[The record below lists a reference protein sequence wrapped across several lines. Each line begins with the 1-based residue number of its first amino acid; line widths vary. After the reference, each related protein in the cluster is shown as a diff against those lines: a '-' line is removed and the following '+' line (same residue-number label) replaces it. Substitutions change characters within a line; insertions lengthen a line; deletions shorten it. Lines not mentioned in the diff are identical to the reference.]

1 MTKEE
6 RIRLWESYN
15 SKVNKLERELLDE
28 VMKHQTDMN
37 NDTQQAIQFFINNE
51 DAIVCKIKI
60 AEKRAYR
67 KSIIKYLK
75 KSFPNVDVK
84 LLNRFLIR
92 KGYINNRKWDGNDYF
107 TIIILTL
114 LGLLIA
120 ILIPLHLN
128 LNVTKL
134 TLN

>member
-28 VMKHQTDMN
+28 VMKHQTDMTK
-37 NDTQQAIQFFINNE
+37 DTQQEIQFFINNE
-51 DAIVCKIKI
+51 DAIVYKIKMND
-60 AEKRAYR
+60 KRTYR

-84 LLNRFLIR
+84 LLNVFLIR
-92 KGYINNRKWDGNDYF
+92 KGYINNREWDSNDWF
-107 TIIILTL
+107 VVCIVIIL
-114 LGLLIA
+114 
-120 ILIPLHLN
+120 
-128 LNVTKL
+128 L
-134 TLN
+134 TFTVPMIIFTQ

>member
-28 VMKHQTDMN
+28 VMKHQTDMTK
-37 NDTQQAIQFFINNE
+37 DTRQAIQFFINNE
-51 DAIVCKIKI
+51 DAIVYKIKMDD
-60 AEKRAYR
+60 KRTYR

-92 KGYINNRKWDGNDYF
+92 KGYINNREWDGNDWF
-107 TIIILTL
+107 VVCIVIIL
-114 LGLLIA
+114 
-120 ILIPLHLN
+120 
-128 LNVTKL
+128 L
-134 TLN
+134 TFTVPMIIFTQ

>member
-51 DAIVCKIKI
+51 DAVVYKIKMND
-60 AEKRAYR
+60 KRTYR

-75 KSFPNVDVK
+75 NH
-84 LLNRFLIR
+84 FLM
-92 KGYINNRKWDGNDYF
+92 
-107 TIIILTL
+107 
-114 LGLLIA
+114 
-120 ILIPLHLN
+120 
-128 LNVTKL
+128 
-134 TLN
+134 

>member
-1 MTKEE
+1 
-6 RIRLWESYN
+6 
-15 SKVNKLERELLDE
+15 
-28 VMKHQTDMN
+28 MN
-37 NDTQQAIQFFINNE
+37 D
-51 DAIVCKIKI
+51 
-60 AEKRAYR
+60 KRTYR

-92 KGYINNRKWDGNDYF
+92 KGYINNREWGGNDYF
-107 TIIILTL
+107 TIITLTL

-120 ILIPLHLN
+120 ILIQFHLN

>member
-15 SKVNKLERELLDE
+15 SKLNKLERELLDE
-28 VMKHQTDMN
+28 VMKHQTDMTR
-37 NDTQQAIQFFINNE
+37 DTQQAIQFFINNE
-51 DAIVCKIKI
+51 GAIVCKIKI

-92 KGYINNRKWDGNDYF
+92 KVSAEAFFN
-107 TIIILTL
+107 
-114 LGLLIA
+114 
-120 ILIPLHLN
+120 
-128 LNVTKL
+128 
-134 TLN
+134 

>member
-28 VMKHQTDMN
+28 VMKHKTDMI
-37 NDTQQAIQFFINNE
+37 NDTQQAMQLFINNE
-51 DAIVCKIKI
+51 DAIVYKIKMND
-60 AEKRAYR
+60 KRTYR

-92 KGYINNRKWDGNDYF
+92 KGYINNREWDDNDWF
-107 TIIILTL
+107 VVCIVIIL
-114 LGLLIA
+114 
-120 ILIPLHLN
+120 
-128 LNVTKL
+128 L
-134 TLN
+134 TFTVPMIIFTQ

>member
-15 SKVNKLERELLDE
+15 SKVNKLEMELLDE
-28 VMKHQTDMN
+28 VVKHQTDMN

-51 DAIVCKIKI
+51 DAIVYKIKMND
-60 AEKRAYR
+60 KRTYR
-67 KSIIKYLK
+67 KSLIKHLK

-92 KGYINNRKWDGNDYF
+92 KGYINSREWDGNDWF
-107 TIIILTL
+107 VVCIVIIL
-114 LGLLIA
+114 
-120 ILIPLHLN
+120 
-128 LNVTKL
+128 L
-134 TLN
+134 TFTVPMIIFTQ

>member
-6 RIRLWESYN
+6 RIRQWESYN

-28 VMKHQTDMN
+28 VMKHQTDMTK
-37 NDTQQAIQFFINNE
+37 DTQQAIQFFINNK
-51 DAIVCKIKI
+51 DAIVYKIKMNG
-60 AEKRAYR
+60 KRTYR

-92 KGYINNRKWDGNDYF
+92 KGYINNREWDDNDWF
-107 TIIILTL
+107 VVCIVIIL
-114 LGLLIA
+114 
-120 ILIPLHLN
+120 
-128 LNVTKL
+128 L
-134 TLN
+134 TFTVPMIIFTQ

>member
-15 SKVNKLERELLDE
+15 SKVNALERELLDE
-28 VMKHQTDMN
+28 VTKHQTDMT

-51 DAIVCKIKI
+51 DAIVYKIKMND
-60 AEKRAYR
+60 KRTYR
-67 KSIIKYLK
+67 KSIIKYLE

-92 KGYINNRKWDGNDYF
+92 KGYINNRE
-107 TIIILTL
+107 
-114 LGLLIA
+114 
-120 ILIPLHLN
+120 
-128 LNVTKL
+128 
-134 TLN
+134 

>member
-15 SKVNKLERELLDE
+15 SKVNTLERELLDE
-28 VMKHQTDMN
+28 VMKHQADMT
-37 NDTQQAIQFFINNE
+37 NDTRQAIQFFINNE
-51 DAIVCKIKI
+51 DAIVYKIKMDD
-60 AEKRAYR
+60 KRTYR

-92 KGYINNRKWDGNDYF
+92 KGYINNREWDGNDWFVVCIVIILLTF
-107 TIIILTL
+107 TVPIIIFTQ
-114 LGLLIA
+114 
-120 ILIPLHLN
+120 
-128 LNVTKL
+128 
-134 TLN
+134 

>member
-28 VMKHQTDMN
+28 VMKHQTDMTR
-37 NDTQQAIQFFINNE
+37 DTQQAIQFFINNE
-51 DAIVCKIKI
+51 DAIVYKIKMND
-60 AEKRAYR
+60 KRTYR

-84 LLNRFLIR
+84 LLNVFLIR
-92 KGYINNRKWDGNDYF
+92 KGYINNREWDVNDWF
-107 TIIILTL
+107 VVFIVIILLTFIVPTIIFTQ
-114 LGLLIA
+114 
-120 ILIPLHLN
+120 
-128 LNVTKL
+128 
-134 TLN
+134 

>member
-28 VMKHQTDMN
+28 VMKHQTDMTK
-37 NDTQQAIQFFINNE
+37 DTQQAIQFFINNK
-51 DAIVCKIKI
+51 DAIVYKIKMND
-60 AEKRAYR
+60 KRTYR
-67 KSIIKYLK
+67 KSLIKHLK

-92 KGYINNRKWDGNDYF
+92 KGYINSREWDGNDWF
-107 TIIILTL
+107 VVCIVIIL
-114 LGLLIA
+114 
-120 ILIPLHLN
+120 
-128 LNVTKL
+128 L
-134 TLN
+134 TFTVPMIIFTQ

>member
-6 RIRLWESYN
+6 RIRQWESYN
-15 SKVNKLERELLDE
+15 SKVNTLERELLDE
-28 VMKHQTDMN
+28 VMKHKTDMI

-51 DAIVCKIKI
+51 DAIVYKIKMDD
-60 AEKRAYR
+60 KRTYR

-92 KGYINNRKWDGNDYF
+92 KGYINNREWDDNDWF
-107 TIIILTL
+107 VVCIVIIL
-114 LGLLIA
+114 
-120 ILIPLHLN
+120 
-128 LNVTKL
+128 L
-134 TLN
+134 TFTVPMIIFTQ

>member
-28 VMKHQTDMN
+28 VTK
-37 NDTQQAIQFFINNE
+37 
-51 DAIVCKIKI
+51 
-60 AEKRAYR
+60 
-67 KSIIKYLK
+67 
-75 KSFPNVDVK
+75 
-84 LLNRFLIR
+84 
-92 KGYINNRKWDGNDYF
+92 
-107 TIIILTL
+107 
-114 LGLLIA
+114 
-120 ILIPLHLN
+120 HLN

>member
-28 VMKHQTDMN
+28 VMKHQTDMTK
-37 NDTQQAIQFFINNE
+37 DTQQAIQFFINNE
-51 DAIVCKIKI
+51 DTIVYKIKI
-60 AEKRAYR
+60 AKKRAYR

-92 KGYINNRKWDGNDYF
+92 KGYINNRKWGEDDWF
-107 TIIILTL
+107 VVCLFI
-114 LGLLIA
+114 GLLTFIMSM
-120 ILIPLHLN
+120 IL
-128 LNVTKL
+128 
-134 TLN
+134 

>member
-6 RIRLWESYN
+6 RIRQWESYN
-15 SKVNKLERELLDE
+15 SKVNTLERELLDE
-28 VMKHQTDMN
+28 VMKHKTDMI

-51 DAIVCKIKI
+51 DAIVYKIKMND
-60 AEKRAYR
+60 KRTYR

-92 KGYINNRKWDGNDYF
+92 KGYINNREWDDNDWF
-107 TIIILTL
+107 VVCIVIIL
-114 LGLLIA
+114 
-120 ILIPLHLN
+120 
-128 LNVTKL
+128 L
-134 TLN
+134 TFTVPMIIFTQ